1 MHNLAKKKKKEKE
14 AMAKANE
21 QRNFQV
27 AVVMVPLPAQGHLNQ
42 LLQFSRLISSYNKNS
57 KNSSSSSIISVHFVS
72 TSTHNRQAKL
82 RVHGFDP
89 NTISNIHFHDFQI
102 PSFESP
108 PPNPYSPIKFPSHL
122 QPSFDASRHLRK
134 PVTALLGRLSAI
146 SRRVVVIHDSLVAS
160 VVQDFVSFPN
170 VESYA
175 FRSISAFSSFLFFC
189 DVIMGRPKS
198 LNNNQ
203 NHDRH
208 DDVILQQKD
217 IPTLEACFTEEFEK
231 FMNYQQQFLKFS
243 SGSLYNSSRVIEGK
257 FLDLL
262 EKDSIFKRNN
272 KKIIWAI
279 GPLNPVVVVNTDQER
294 KFCLL
299 WLDKQ
304 PPKSVLF
311 VSFGTTTSLTNEQIK
326 ELAVGLERSG
336 VKFIWALREADKG
349 DIFTTGAMKK
359 NGDDQRQLPKGY
371 EERVKNRGIIVRDWA
386 PQLEI
391 IRHPSTG
398 GFISHCGWNSCMESI
413 TNGVPIAAWPMH
425 SDQPRNSVLI
435 TKVLKVGIV
444 LREWGPPQA
453 KEGGDGV
460 VVKSSAIESAV
471 KLLMESKEG
480 AEVRRR
486 AEELGISVRQSVEE
500 GGVTRKE
507 MDLFVAHITRC

>member
-1 MHNLAKKKKKEKE
+1 
-14 AMAKANE
+14 MAKANGQKNHE
-21 QRNFQV
+21 RDDQNGRKNSQV
-27 AVVMVPLPAQGHLNQ
+27 VVVMVPLPAQGHLNQ
-42 LLQFSRLISSYNKNS
+42 LLQLSRLISSYNT
-57 KNSSSSSIISVHFVS
+57 ISVHFVGS
-72 TSTHNRQAKL
+72 SIHNRQAKL

-89 NTISNIHFHDFQI
+89 TTISNIQFHDFQI

-108 PPNPYSPIKFPSHL
+108 PPNPYSQIKFPCHL

-134 PVTALLGRLSAI
+134 PVAALLGRLSSV
-146 SRRVVVIHDSLVAS
+146 SRRVVVIHDSLMAS

-175 FRSISAFSSFLFFC
+175 FRSISAFSSFWFFW
-189 DVIMGRPKS
+189 DVIIGRQKS
-198 LNNNQ
+198 LHNYYYYYYNH
-203 NHDRH
+203 NHD
-208 DDVILQQKD
+208 DGGDDYDVIVQQKD

-231 FMNYQQQFLKFS
+231 FMNSQQEFLKFS
-243 SGSLYNSSRVIEGK
+243 SGNLYNSSRVIESK

-262 EKDSIFKRNN
+262 EKDPIFKRN
-272 KKIIWAI
+272 KKKKIWAI
-279 GPLNPVVVVNTDQER
+279 GPLNPVQVVNNTHQER
-294 KFCLL
+294 KFCLV

-304 PPKSVLF
+304 RPKSVLF
-311 VSFGTTTSLTNEQIK
+311 VSFGTTTSLTDEQIK
-326 ELAVGLERSG
+326 ELAIGLETSG

-349 DIFTTGAMKK
+349 DIFTTGGKK
-359 NGDDQRQLPKGY
+359 NNDCDQQLPKGF

-391 IRHPSTG
+391 LKHSSTG

-444 LREWGPPQA
+444 LKEWCSPPAAA
-453 KEGGDGV
+453 KDGGDGV

-486 AEELGISVRQSVEE
+486 AEELGISVRKSVEE